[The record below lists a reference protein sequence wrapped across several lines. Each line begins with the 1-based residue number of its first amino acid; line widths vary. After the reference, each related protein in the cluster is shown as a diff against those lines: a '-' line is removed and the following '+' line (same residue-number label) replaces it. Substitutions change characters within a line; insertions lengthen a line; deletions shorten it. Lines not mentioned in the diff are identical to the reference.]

1 MQINGKRLMEN
12 LFELGK
18 IGENEKGGIDRAFG
32 SESDLEA
39 REWLKDYWRK
49 HTGIEAEVDPIANLW
64 VKYNREK
71 ELPAIVIGS
80 HHDAVPDG
88 GKYDGA
94 MGVLMATEVL
104 QTIQENKISLR
115 HPLTVVSFTGEEPN
129 PFNVST
135 LGSKVICGRLKREN
149 LNLFNRLNGESL
161 KSAIDKAGGEI
172 EQVKDALL
180 SAKEIGAFI
189 ECHIEQGD
197 RLEAKKRPLATVS
210 CITGIYREMYTVV
223 GEANHAGTTVMTNRR
238 DAFLGVAELSLKLN
252 EIVKSFNDNDIV
264 ATVGYVKVEP
274 NEANII
280 PGQAQCIVDIRTYS
294 PKIKEKIIE
303 KIKEAVRQVE
313 VNQKVQ
319 IQREVILD
327 QQHMPMHP
335 LVMQKIAQGIEMIG
349 EKNIELVSMAGHDAA
364 NIARFTKAGMLF
376 VQSKDGKS
384 HCREEYSKPEDIIKA
399 ANTMLQAVLL
409 LDEEEL

>member
-1 MQINGKRLMEN
+1 MKN
-12 LFELGK
+12 LYELGK

-32 SESDLEA
+32 SENDLRA
-39 REWLKDYWRK
+39 REWLVNYWK
-49 HTGIEAEVDPIANLW
+49 EQTGIEAVVDPIANLW
-64 VKYNREK
+64 VRYNSEK
-71 ELPAIVIGS
+71 NLPAIVIGS

-104 QTIQENKISLR
+104 QTIQENKIQMW

-135 LGSKVICGRLKREN
+135 LGSKVICGRLKRKN

-161 KSAIDKAGGEI
+161 KSAIAKAGGDI
-172 EQVKDALL
+172 EKADEALL

-189 ECHIEQGD
+189 ECHIEQGC
-197 RLEAKKRPLATVS
+197 RLEVKNLPLATVN
-210 CITGIYREMYTVV
+210 CITGIYREMYTVI

-238 DAFLGVAELSLKLN
+238 DAFLGAAQLSLKLN
-252 EIVKSFNDNDIV
+252 EIAKSFHDNDVV

-280 PGQAQCIVDIRTYS
+280 PGQTQCIVDIRTYS
-294 PKIKEKIIE
+294 PEIKQEIVDKIT
-303 KIKEAVRQVE
+303 EAVRQVE
-313 VNQKVQ
+313 EDQNVQ
-319 IQREVILD
+319 IKREVILD

-335 LVMQKIAQGIEMIG
+335 MVMKKISQGIEAIG
-349 EKNIELVSMAGHDAA
+349 EENIELVSMAGHDAA
-364 NIARFTKAGMLF
+364 NVARFTKAGMLF

-399 ANTMLQAVLL
+399 ANAMLQAVLL

>member
-1 MQINGKRLMEN
+1 MQINGKRLMRN

-39 REWLKDYWRK
+39 REWLKDYWK
-49 HTGIEAEVDPIANLW
+49 ENTGIEAETDPIANLW
-64 VKYNREK
+64 VRYQKEK
-71 ELPAIVIGS
+71 DLPAIVIGS

-104 QTIQENKISLR
+104 QTIQESGITLR

-161 KSAIDKAGGEI
+161 KSAIAKAGGDI
-172 EQVKDALL
+172 EKVDEALL
-180 SAKEIGAFI
+180 SEKEIGAFI
-189 ECHIEQGD
+189 ECHIEQGC
-197 RLEAKKRPLATVS
+197 RLEAKKLPLATVN
-210 CITGIYREMYTVV
+210 CITGIYREMYTVM

-238 DAFLGVAELSLKLN
+238 DAFLGAAELSLKLN
-252 EIVKSFNDNDIV
+252 EIAKSFHDNDVV

-280 PGQAQCIVDIRTYS
+280 PGQTQCIVDIRTYS
-294 PKIKEKIIE
+294 PEIKKEIIDKIT
-303 KIKEAVRQVE
+303 EAVRQVE
-313 VNQKVQ
+313 EDQKVQ
-319 IQREVILD
+319 IKREVILD

-335 LVMQKIAQGIEMIG
+335 LVMQKIAQGIETIG
-349 EKNIELVSMAGHDAA
+349 EENIELVSMAGHDAA
-364 NIARFTKAGMLF
+364 NVARFTKAGMLF

-384 HCREEYSKPEDIIKA
+384 HCREEYSRPEDIIKA
-399 ANTMLQAVLL
+399 ANAMLQAVLL
-409 LDEEEL
+409 LDREEL

>member
-1 MQINGKRLMEN
+1 MKN

-32 SESDLEA
+32 SENDLKA
-39 REWLKDYWRK
+39 REWLKNYWK
-49 HTGIEAEVDPIANLW
+49 KETEIEAQVDPIANLW
-64 VKYNREK
+64 VKYNSEK
-71 ELPAIVIGS
+71 NLPAIVIGS

-104 QTIQENKISLR
+104 QTIQENKILMR

-135 LGSKVICGRLKREN
+135 LGSKVICGRLKRKD

-161 KSAIDKAGGEI
+161 KSAVAKAGGDI
-172 EQVKDALL
+172 EKADEALL

-189 ECHIEQGD
+189 ECHIEQGC
-197 RLEAKKRPLATVS
+197 RLEAKNLPLATVN
-210 CITGIYREMYTVV
+210 CITGIYREMYTVI

-238 DAFLGVAELSLKLN
+238 DAFLGAAELSLKLN
-252 EIVKSFNDNDIV
+252 EIAKSFHDNDVV

-280 PGQAQCIVDIRTYS
+280 PGQTQCIVDIRTYS
-294 PKIKEKIIE
+294 PEIKQEIVDKIT
-303 KIKEAVRQVE
+303 EAVRQVE
-313 VNQKVQ
+313 EDQNVQ
-319 IQREVILD
+319 INREVILD

-335 LVMQKIAQGIEMIG
+335 MVMKKISQGIETIG
-349 EKNIELVSMAGHDAA
+349 EENIELVSMAGHDAA
-364 NIARFTKAGMLF
+364 NVARFTKAGMLF

-399 ANTMLQAVLL
+399 ANAMLEAVLL
-409 LDEEEL
+409 LDKEEL